1 MLKHFLLNVKSCT
14 FERFLFHMKIFIYTL
29 LALALALLVYNITLV
44 DFNKLSIQDS
54 MIAIIGIVSAL
65 CAILILLIFR
75 TSKRIE
81 EKLKEK

>member
-1 MLKHFLLNVKSCT
+1 
-14 FERFLFHMKIFIYTL
+14 MKIFIYTL